1 MKEGDIITTY
11 YIGYYRLTRIVQR
24 FYQSD
29 RDIPSFLR
37 ETAKIGDEYTPLY
50 YFRKIA
56 DAKGNK
62 TSKPGKETSC
72 DASYCRPAIFALK
85 KMIIDHE
92 LTVVNLTK
100 LIYEV

>member
-24 FYQSD
+24 FYQCD
-29 RDIPSFLR
+29 RDIPSFLK
-37 ETAKIGDEYTPLY
+37 ETVKIGDEYSPLY
-50 YFRKIA
+50 YFKKIA

-62 TSKPGKETSC
+62 ISKPGKENCC
-72 DASYCRPAIFALK
+72 DAAFCYPAIRSLQ

-92 LTVVNLTK
+92 LTVMNLTK
-100 LIYEV
+100 LLYEV